1 MSGKH
6 CSIGIAVLVLSFS
19 ISYAMAAANPLA
31 IKTQF
36 FYETDNKEVTALNN
50 DSVLRSGQHVGVAF
64 RPQEDC
70 YIYIFWVDSAGKMG
84 VLFPNPNLTEGS
96 AQTQA
101 GKTYWLPRK
110 DGERWYV
117 LDDNPGTETIYFV
130 VSRNR
135 SPELE
140 GLNATAMNP
149 PSSSASR
156 GAQSTGAG
164 PQSQT
169 EQPPSSMGPE
179 AAQKVQQKLGLM
191 GFAEYS
197 IPKGAEKASFQNKED
212 MFKSIESHIKV
223 SGAEAVFKIVFRHD
237 Q

>member
-1 MSGKH
+1 MNAKH
-6 CSIGIAVLVLSFS
+6 RSIGIVVLVLSFS
-19 ISYAMAAANPLA
+19 IGYAMAAPNPLA

-36 FYETDNKEVTALNN
+36 FYENDNKEVTALNN

-84 VLFPNPNLTEGS
+84 ALFPNSKITEGS

-117 LDDNPGTETIYFV
+117 LDDTPGTETIYFV

-140 GLNATAMNP
+140 ALNATAMNQQS
-149 PSSSASR
+149 PSTISD
-156 GAQSTGAG
+156 AQSTGSAQ
-164 PQSQT
+164 QSQVG
-169 EQPPSSMGPE
+169 QPPSSVRPE
-179 AAQKVQQKLGLM
+179 AAQKIQQKLGLM

-197 IPKGAEKASFQNKED
+197 ISKGAERASFPNGED
-212 MFKSIESHIKV
+212 MFKSIESHIRV